1 MFINFTFADGSNGYI
16 ATTNKA
22 LWEMIKKYYITQ
34 ESERTFL
41 VEGKATIWTAKP
53 GKLTTRERAKTMLRD
68 FAQEWQYRFYDFSY
82 SWMELAA
89 WQDFFTEYGKKYG
102 LLREFKENGIC

>member
-1 MFINFTFADGSNGYI
+1 MLIQITFKNGSNPYI
-16 ATTNKA
+16 VKTNKE
-22 LWEMIKKYYITQ
+22 LWRMINKYYLVQDTA
-34 ESERTFL
+34 RTFIA
-41 VEGKATIWTAKP
+41 EGTATIWTAKP
-53 GKLTTRERAKTMLRD
+53 GKLTARERAKTMLRD

-82 SWMELAA
+82 SWMELAN